1 MELTAHDLFLC
12 GILGGIT
19 AAAMFGVV
27 EIAARYFRRWFR
39 RAPADRLIVE
49 VSTVG
54 VDKAV
59 AELERARAEIEKT
72 AESADCLA
80 GSLERQANLSEEA
93 MRKEALK
100 MPTPA
105 EQ

>member
-27 EIAARYFRRWFR
+27 EIAARYFRRWFK
-39 RAPADRLIVE
+39 RAPVDYLTIE

-54 VDKAV
+54 VDEAV
-59 AELERARAEIEKT
+59 AELERARAAMEKT
-72 AESADCLA
+72 AESADYLTGA
-80 GSLERQANLSEEA
+80 LERQDRPLPESQSEGGSE
-93 MRKEALK
+93 
-100 MPTPA
+100 
-105 EQ
+105 